1 MKKKKII
8 IGGIFFLALV
18 AAIYLM
24 VRGSNKGIEVSLID
38 VEQSNIVKTIEMS
51 GSIYANDSQELEI
64 PKGVKVKEVY
74 FKENDLVK
82 KGDVL
87 AVLDSIDLNLRL
99 EKAQIT
105 LAQIDADI
113 KNPGSKVGGTDS
125 GVLSN
130 NIDKANELYK
140 KAESDLALG
149 KEKLEDLKVLF
160 ENGAISESEL
170 KNQIALVNDLEVGLR
185 TANLNVKDA
194 KLRYSDYFSQTS
206 DTKNSLSR
214 QRQTTLLDIQ
224 AIKNNIE
231 DSVIKAEIS
240 GVITNFELKK
250 DRETNNNELV
260 KIQDPDSFKFK
271 AMVPQEDAILIEKD
285 QKSQITIA
293 GVLGNY
299 DGVVSSKAK
308 SANVDQSSG
317 SSTPKVEI
325 TIDILNE
332 DNSFVSGFDADARV
346 ETGLVETALAL
357 KNEAIKI
364 DEEENYFVYLVDS
377 NKKAKKTII
386 ETGLSDG
393 YKTQII
399 SGLKLMDKVVSNPPI
414 DLKDG
419 SDIKIKQ

>member
-1 MKKKKII
+1 MNKKKFII
-8 IGGIFFLALV
+8 IGAIILVLV
-18 AAIYLM
+18 AAVYFI
-24 VRGSNKGIEVSLID
+24 VVGSNKGVEVSLIEV
-38 VEQSNIVKTIEMS
+38 VESNIVKTVDMS
-51 GSIYANDSQELEI
+51 GSVYANDSQEIQI
-64 PKGVKVKEVY
+64 PAGIKVKEVF
-74 FKENDLVK
+74 FKENDMVNS
-82 KGDVL
+82 GDIL
-87 AVLDSIDLNLRL
+87 AVLDSTDLNIKL
-99 EKAQIT
+99 EKAQIS
-105 LAQIDADI
+105 LSQIEADI
-113 KNPGSKVGGTDS
+113 NNPGSKTGGSDR

-130 NIDKANELYK
+130 NIDKANESYK
-140 KAESDLALG
+140 KAESDLALA
-149 KEKLEDLKVLF
+149 KEKLEDLKVLY

-170 KNQIALVNDLEVGLR
+170 KSQKALVSDLEVGLR

-206 DTKNSLSR
+206 NTKSDLSR

-224 AIKNNIE
+224 GIKDDIA
-231 DSVIKAEIS
+231 DSEIKAEIS

-250 DRETNNNELV
+250 DRETINNEFI

-271 AMVPQEDAILIEKD
+271 AMVPQEDAILIEKN
-285 QKSQITIA
+285 QKTQITLV
-293 GVLGNY
+293 GLSGNY

-308 SANVDQSSG
+308 YASVDQSSG

-325 TIDILNE
+325 IIDILNE

-346 ETGLVETALAL
+346 ETGLVKNVLSL
-357 KNEAIKI
+357 NNEAIKKD
-364 DEEENYFVYLVDS
+364 DEGNYFVYLVDS
-377 NKKAKKTII
+377 SNKAKKTII

-399 SGLKLMDKVVSNPPI
+399 SGLKLMDKVVSNPPM